1 MILDTSAIVAILLQE
16 PQHESLLDKLEPVS
30 LRVVSAPILVEA
42 AVVLTHRLEENI
54 ERILSGFL
62 LNFNIETV
70 PFVDVHWIEA
80 AKAVWRFGKGR
91 HPAGL
96 NLGDCM
102 TYATAKVADLP
113 LLCLGN
119 DFSKTDLELA

>member
-1 MILDTSAIVAILLQE
+1 M
-16 PQHESLLDKLEPVS
+16 LDKVHAV
-30 LRVVSAPILVEA
+30 RRRAVSAPILVETA
-42 AVVLTHRLEENI
+42 FVLTRTMESDTEKELSLFLRSLNI
-54 ERILSGFL
+54 RTL
-62 LNFNIETV
+62 
-70 PFVDVHWIEA
+70 PFVDAHWREA
-80 AKAVWRFGKGR
+80 AQAFRRFGKGR

-102 TYATAKVADLP
+102 TYATAKVAGFP

>member
-1 MILDTSAIVAILLQE
+1 MILDTSAIISMIQRE
-16 PQHESLLDKLEPVS
+16 PGFRILLDKVHAAPF
-30 LRVVSAPILVEA
+30 RAVSAPILVETSFI
-42 AVVLTHRLEENI
+42 LTRTMEADT
-54 ERILSGFL
+54 ERELSFFVRSL
-62 LNFNIETV
+62 KIETL
-70 PFVDVHWIEA
+70 PFVDAHWRQA
-80 AKAVWRFGKGR
+80 AHAFRRFGKGR

-119 DFSKTDLELA
+119 DFPKTDLELA

>member
-1 MILDTSAIVAILLQE
+1 MILDTSAIIAMMQRE
-16 PQHESLLDKLEPVS
+16 PGFRVLLDKVHAAPV
-30 LRVVSAPILVEA
+30 RAVSAPILVET
-42 AVVLTHRLEENI
+42 AVVLTRTMEDDTEQELSLFMESLNI
-54 ERILSGFL
+54 GTL
-62 LNFNIETV
+62 
-70 PFVDVHWIEA
+70 PFVDAHWREA
-80 AKAVWRFGKGR
+80 AQAFRRFGKGR
-91 HPAGL
+91 HPAKL

>member
-16 PQHESLLDKLEPVS
+16 PQQESLLDKLEPAS
-30 LRVVSAPILVEA
+30 LRIVSAPIMVEA
-42 AVVLTHRLEENI
+42 AVVLTHHLKEDT
-54 ERILSGFL
+54 ERTLSRFL
-62 LNFNIETV
+62 RTFSVEVV

-80 AKAVWRFGKGR
+80 AKAVLRFGKGH

-102 TYATAKVADLP
+102 TYATAKVAGFP